1 MTEPLKLPPDL
12 QSRSTKTYT
21 HDRGLSVCFRQW
33 RAESH
38 CHFLHG
44 YSLQVR
50 FTFSSYVLDH
60 RNWVVDFGSLKSLK
74 GWLEDL
80 LDHKTLIAEDDPEID
95 TFQKLAQNGIINLRV
110 VPHVGIEALSY
121 YIFEYAEQWLQDN
134 GYAHARLEEVEIWE
148 HPANSAKCIRRQ

>member
-1 MTEPLKLPPDL
+1 MIEQLKLPPHL
-12 QSRSTKTYT
+12 KSQSTKTYT

-50 FTFSSYVLDH
+50 FVFSARVLDH

-80 LDHKTLIAEDDPEID
+80 LDHKTLIAEDDPYIEV
-95 TFQKLAQNGIINLRV
+95 FKSLNEQGIIDLRI

-121 YIFEYAEQWLQDN
+121 FIFEYAEQWLLDN
-134 GYAHARLEEVEIWE
+134 GYKFVKLNEVEVWE
-148 HPANSAKCIRRQ
+148 HPANSAKCVRT

>member
-1 MTEPLKLPPDL
+1 MIEQLKLPPHL
-12 QSRSTKTYT
+12 KSQSTKTYT

-44 YSLQVR
+44 YSLQIR
-50 FTFSSYVLDH
+50 LTFSSRVLDH

-80 LDHKTLIAEDDPEID
+80 LDHKTLIAEDDPHID
-95 TFQKLAQNGIINLRV
+95 TFQKLAQDGIIDLRI

-121 YIFEYAEQWLQDN
+121 YVFEYAEQWLIDS
-134 GYAHARLEEVEIWE
+134 GYAYARLEEVEVWE
-148 HPANSAKCIRRQ
+148 HAANSAKCVRS